1 MCTPEV
7 QNVSHHII
15 TSIDH
20 SFFSNLSILVQIS
33 LLLSLDEV
41 GDATD
46 CWRSHSSTLK
56 LQLAEGEVR
65 AVLSLRDDFEP
76 AAIKDID
83 LQ

>member
-1 MCTPEV
+1 MRIGCA
-7 QNVSHHII
+7 
-15 TSIDH
+15 TSRTTTVIK
-20 SFFSNLSILVQIS
+20 SNPFSRLSILIQIS

-41 GDATD
+41 SDATD
-46 CWRSHSSTLK
+46 CWRSHSSSLK

-65 AVLSLRDDFEP
+65 AVLGLRDDFDS